1 VSRSFRVQLAARFT
15 AAMAAAVAA
24 IGIASVLTLSAILD
38 RELNASILSVA
49 SIQAASVTDSPSGE
63 MRFHEWELTP
73 EEAASVPDLMRY
85 AQVWSEGGQ
94 SLLRSQFMTRDL
106 PLARDAL
113 EEAGAGELVWREQD
127 FQGTP
132 VRSLYYPL
140 SRFGAA
146 HARHV
151 LQVAAPLVAR
161 HEMVRRLAFF
171 FAGVVLVV
179 ALTSFAGSWWL
190 AGRAVRPVHEIIDQA
205 EAIGAGSLD
214 RRISAYA
221 DTREYR
227 RLVEVLNTM
236 LGRIQQAFEAQRRF
250 TSDASHELR
259 SPLTVIRGELELAL
273 RRDRTPDE
281 YRDVLESSL
290 EEVVR
295 LSRITEDLLTLA
307 RSDAGVLPVEPRK
320 VDIQDVARRI
330 VDRLQGTAETR
341 QVALAL
347 TVSGPRSV
355 QVDSGLLGQ
364 SIWNLADNAIRYTP
378 PGGRVEVDLAAT
390 ESELRLE
397 VRDTGPGLGNDPE
410 RLFQRFYRPE
420 GVRTPGEAT
429 SGTGLGLAIVRA
441 IAEGYGGRVEAGDR
455 PEGGARVTVILPV
468 VKRSSSSTHEAFM

>member
-24 IGIASVLTLSAILD
+24 IGVASVLTLGAILD

-63 MRFHEWELTP
+63 MRFHEWALTP
-73 EEAASVPDLMRY
+73 DEAASVRDLMRY
-85 AQVWSEGGQ
+85 TQVWSEAGQ
-94 SLLRSQFMTRDL
+94 SLLRSQFMSRDL
-106 PLARDAL
+106 PLSRGAL
-113 EEAGAGELVWREQD
+113 AEASAGELVWREQD
-127 FQGTP
+127 FLGTP

-146 HARHV
+146 HERHV

-161 HEMVRRLAFF
+161 HEMVRRLALF
-171 FAGVVLVV
+171 FAGVVCVV
-179 ALTSFAGSWWL
+179 ALTSFGGSWWL

-205 EAIGAGSLD
+205 EAIGAGSLG

-236 LGRIQQAFEAQRRF
+236 LGRIQRAFETQRRF

-273 RRDRTPDE
+273 RRERTSDE
-281 YRDVLESSL
+281 YRTVLASSL

-307 RSDAGVLPVEPRK
+307 RSDAGMLPAEPESVEL
-320 VDIQDVARRI
+320 DEVAGRI
-330 VDRLQGTAETR
+330 VERLQGTAEARGVSLSLSVTGAR
-341 QVALAL
+341 
-347 TVSGPRSV
+347 TVT
-355 QVDSGLLGQ
+355 VDPGLLGQ
-364 SIWNLADNAIRYTP
+364 LIWNLADNALRYTP
-378 PGGRVEVDLAAT
+378 RGGRVEVGLAA
-390 ESELRLE
+390 SDDELHLE
-397 VRDTGPGLGNDPE
+397 VVDTGPGLGDDPE
-410 RLFQRFYRPE
+410 RLFERFYRPE

-441 IAEGYGGRVEAGDR
+441 IAEDYGGRVEAGNR
-455 PEGGARVTVILPV
+455 PEAGARVAVILPL
-468 VKRSSSSTHEAFM
+468 